1 MIQKYRKNGQLYLL
15 ISFVMMGVLF
25 YSSSQTYEQ
34 QSQIG
39 LLSNL
44 LKNEPFKA
52 QLSGVSFIYAGSE
65 VSIEKSGYFSFIE
78 FFIRKGAHFGT
89 YLILGSSFFLG
100 LIPRMKN
107 FLLVAFFS
115 WLSATGYAAL
125 DEFHQ
130 MLTGGRSPLFQDV
143 MLDSSGAFLACILLT
158 IYYLWLNRKK
168 TGKKK

>member
-65 VSIEKSGYFSFIE
+65 VS
-78 FFIRKGAHFGT
+78 
-89 YLILGSSFFLG
+89 
-100 LIPRMKN
+100 
-107 FLLVAFFS
+107 
-115 WLSATGYAAL
+115 
-125 DEFHQ
+125 
-130 MLTGGRSPLFQDV
+130 
-143 MLDSSGAFLACILLT
+143 
-158 IYYLWLNRKK
+158 
-168 TGKKK
+168 

>member
-100 LIPRMKN
+100 LIPQ
-107 FLLVAFFS
+107 
-115 WLSATGYAAL
+115 T
-125 DEFHQ
+125 
-130 MLTGGRSPLFQDV
+130 P
-143 MLDSSGAFLACILLT
+143 
-158 IYYLWLNRKK
+158 
-168 TGKKK
+168 